1 MDQVT
6 LGVVDNIEHL
16 GSIGA
21 VMRLWCRIPANGR
34 MLVEPPKHLGG
45 IHIAIQQV
53 TLNQAIGLLPETD
66 LCRVPM
72 VPSISD
78 DPVSVRH
85 RAGQ

>member
-1 MDQVT
+1 
-6 LGVVDNIEHL
+6 
-16 GSIGA
+16 
-21 VMRLWCRIPANGR
+21 
-34 MLVEPPKHLGG
+34 
-45 IHIAIQQV
+45 
-53 TLNQAIGLLPETD
+53 LPETD